1 MNLQSAL
8 TIVAYVLP
16 AMVVILINN
25 LIFKRVLEQQVKI
38 SRGLLQQSL
47 EKKLDSNALKLQ
59 ALERLTLL
67 IERIDL
73 QNLILRVPLATQ
85 DKSAYTLALIQ
96 HINQEVDY
104 NITQQLYVSDA
115 LWELIITQQQ
125 TIIATIQQLGQD
137 STYANSNELQ
147 QELFQ
152 RAIPLKNNTKIT
164 LQAIKSQAVEL
175 L

>member
-1 MNLQSAL
+1 MNLQSVL

-47 EKKLDSNALKLQ
+47 EKKIDSNALKLQ

-67 IERIDL
+67 MERIDL

-85 DKSAYTLALIQ
+85 DKGAYTLALIQ

-115 LWELIITQQQ
+115 LWQLIITQQQ
-125 TIIATIQQLGQD
+125 TIITTIQQLGQD
-137 STYANSNELQ
+137 STYTNSNELQ
-147 QELFQ
+147 QQLFQ

>member
-1 MNLQSAL
+1 MNLQPVL
-8 TIVAYVLP
+8 TIVAYILP
-16 AMVVILINN
+16 AMIVILINN

-38 SRGLLQQSL
+38 SKALLQQGL
-47 EKKLDSNALKLQ
+47 QKKIDSSALKLQ

-67 IERIDL
+67 VERIDL
-73 QNLILRVPLATQ
+73 QNLILRVPVATQ
-85 DKSAYTLALIQ
+85 DKDAYAIALIQ

-115 LWELIITQQQ
+115 LWQLIITHQQ
-125 TIIATIQQLGQD
+125 TIIGIIQQLGQD
-137 STYANSNELQ
+137 PSCTNSNALQ

-152 RAIPLKNNTKIT
+152 KATILKNNTKIT
-164 LQAIKSQAVEL
+164 LQAIKSQATEL

>member
-1 MNLQSAL
+1 MNLQSVL

-47 EKKLDSNALKLQ
+47 EKKLDANALKLQ

-147 QELFQ
+147 QELFH